1 MYQVKSFVWL
11 NSETPHCRSGSPLL
25 PTAAAAMA
33 AEQKTEAAAA
43 AAAPPAAVRKGFT
56 CVTLGIVLLMVRV

>member
-43 AAAPPAAVRKGFT
+43 APPAAVRKGFT